1 MGKKSALGRGLGVLL
16 EDAGK
21 ESKSRGENTATSQE
35 ELPLEAIRPN
45 PNQPRKSFD
54 EEALNELATSIKA
67 IGLVQPITVRE
78 MEEGRYEII
87 AGERR
92 YRAAKMAG
100 LTTIPAYIRTAE
112 DRSVLEMALI
122 ENIQREDLNPIEEA
136 LGYQRLIDECDLTQ
150 EALSKRVGKSRAS
163 IANYLRMLHLPA
175 PVQLA
180 LKEHQI
186 TVGHAKALM
195 SVEDAD
201 TQQMICEQIREFDFS
216 VRKVE
221 EIAREINTPKTE
233 TPPAEQVKQAPVA
246 DYAELQE
253 RLSRCLAAGVRLKRN
268 EAGRGKIEIA
278 FKSDDDLERIL
289 GLLDRLK
296 S

>member
-1 MGKKSALGRGLGVLL
+1 MAKKTALGKGLGVLL
-16 EDAGK
+16 EDAGR
-21 ESKSRGENTATSQE
+21 ESRSRGDSPTTSQE
-35 ELPLEAIRPN
+35 ELLLEAIRPN

-54 EEALNELATSIKA
+54 EEALNELATSIKS

-78 MEEGRYEII
+78 IGEGNYEII

-92 YRAAKMAG
+92 YRAAKIAG

-150 EALSKRVGKSRAS
+150 EALSKRVGKSRAA

-180 LKEHQI
+180 LKDHEI
-186 TVGHAKALM
+186 TVGHAKVLM
-195 SVEDAD
+195 GIDDPE

-221 EIAREINTPKTE
+221 EIVRELNTPKTE
-233 TPPAEQVKQAPVA
+233 PSQEAKQKKTPPT
-246 DYAELQE
+246 DYVELQE
-253 RLSRCLAAGVRLKRN
+253 RLANCLGAGVKLKRN
-268 EAGRGKIEIA
+268 DAGRGKIEIP